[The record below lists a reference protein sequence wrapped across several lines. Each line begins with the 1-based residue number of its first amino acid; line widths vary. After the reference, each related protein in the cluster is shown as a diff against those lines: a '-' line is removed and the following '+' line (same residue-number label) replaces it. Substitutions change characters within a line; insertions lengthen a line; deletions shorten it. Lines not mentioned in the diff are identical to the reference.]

1 MPSCPVVPTALRR
14 VLRRLLPSA
23 VPLLAL
29 AVPSRAQQAPPAPP
43 LPVAP
48 AAAAAAGAPEDS
60 VIYPWRTTWLPNL
73 GGGTNDGP
81 MLGVR
86 LRAFQMAAYED
97 RIANLQTLSATAGV
111 SPRGS
116 FLGFVRY
123 QAPRIGNGWR
133 LWSQV
138 MANREQRFG
147 YFGLGNNTL
156 NPDGT
161 ATEADP
167 FPFRVRRT
175 RFEARADLTR
185 RITGPLNVV
194 VGAHL
199 QLARFNALRGRSA
212 FRDEYGDVLR
222 QSDAAGRVALLVDT
236 RNAEYD
242 PQRGVLLEAGAEVA
256 SGNGGYERLYGILR
270 GYAPLGPRTVV
281 AARVL
286 GSALFSEPTLDA
298 RFTVPGWEAPV
309 DVLGGQFS
317 HRGLEF
323 GRLAGRGVL
332 LSNVE
337 VRQEVLNIRQ
347 IADVIIVG
355 FMDAGRV
362 FEPDN
367 LRLTT
372 QDLKVAGG
380 LGFGVKLLRTTVF
393 TFNVARGPEGT
404 QFSANSG
411 WMF

>member
-1 MPSCPVVPTALRR
+1 MPLCPAVVSVPRAVRRGLLGAALL
-14 VLRRLLPSA
+14 VSGALP
-23 VPLLAL
+23 V
-29 AVPSRAQQAPPAPP
+29 RAQQSPPPPPAI
-43 LPVAP
+43 P
-48 AAAAAAGAPEDS
+48 AEAAPEDS
-60 VIYPWRTTWLPNL
+60 VIYPWRTTWLPSL

-123 QAPRIGNGWR
+123 QAPRIGSGWR
-133 LWSQV
+133 LWAQV
-138 MANREQRFG
+138 LANRETRFG
-147 YFGLGNNTL
+147 YFGLGNTTV
-156 NPDGT
+156 NPDGA
-161 ATEADP
+161 ATETDP
-167 FPFRVRRT
+167 FPFRTRRT

-199 QLARFNALRGRSA
+199 QLARFNALRGASV
-212 FRDEYGDVLR
+212 FRNEYGDVLR
-222 QSDAAGRVALLVDT
+222 QSDAAARVALLVDT

-256 SGNGGYERLYGILR
+256 SGNGGYERLYSILR

-286 GSALFSEPTLDA
+286 GSALFDNPTLDA
-298 RFTVPGWEAPV
+298 RFTVPAWENPV

-332 LSNVE
+332 LTNLE
-337 VRQEVLNIRQ
+337 VRQEVLNIKQ
-347 IADVIIVG
+347 IADVIVVG
-355 FMDAGRV
+355 FLDAGRV

-372 QDLKVAGG
+372 QEMKVAGG

-393 TFNVARGPEGT
+393 TINVARGPEGT